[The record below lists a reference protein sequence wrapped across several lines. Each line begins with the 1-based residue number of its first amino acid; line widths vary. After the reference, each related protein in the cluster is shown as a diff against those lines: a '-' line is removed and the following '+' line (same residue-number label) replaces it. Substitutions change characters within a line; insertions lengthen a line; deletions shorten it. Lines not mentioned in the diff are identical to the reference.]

1 MPYDLSRV
9 HHPMGHYMDQLSR
22 PKYVD
27 KYGPKKSL
35 DHRTSPLVLLDD
47 KNDQVTITDDKF
59 LISLNT
65 DGYKPEELS
74 VKTTDQFVLIEGHH
88 EEMSPN
94 SQVSRSFS
102 KKWTIPDGVI
112 VDEIF
117 SIVNSKNGDL
127 LVEAPRETPED
138 KTADKLK
145 LIKIYDGEKPR
156 VHFELAEKATN
167 NTTEK
172 PHYNVPGI

>member
-1 MPYDLSRV
+1 
-9 HHPMGHYMDQLSR
+9 MDELFY

-27 KYGPKKSL
+27 KYDPDSSP
-35 DHRTSPLVLLDD
+35 DHRASPLVLLDD

-59 LISLNT
+59 LIWLNT

-102 KKWTIPDGVI
+102 KKWTIPDRVI
-112 VDEIF
+112 VDEIYSF
-117 SIVNSKNGDL
+117 VNPKNGDL
-127 LVEAPRETPED
+127 LVEAPRITPED
-138 KTADKLK
+138 KIADKLK
-145 LIKIYDGEKPR
+145 PIKINDGEKPK
-156 VHFELAEKATN
+156 VHFDLAEEASEATHTN
-167 NTTEK
+167 STTEK
-172 PHYNVPGI
+172 PHNNVPGI